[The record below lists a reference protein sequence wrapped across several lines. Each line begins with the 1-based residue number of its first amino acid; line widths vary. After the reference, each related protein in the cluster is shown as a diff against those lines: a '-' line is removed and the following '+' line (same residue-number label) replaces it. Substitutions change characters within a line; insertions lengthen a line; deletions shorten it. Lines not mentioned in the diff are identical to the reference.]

1 MSAINELLDKAKNT
15 IGLGSDIALAER
27 LGVTRAMVS
36 KWRSDDKPIAD
47 ERIAQICALA
57 KVDGPEWMARIHAEK
72 AQSPAER
79 ALWSKM
85 LTRLAAAA
93 IFIAPFSAGANEK
106 APEIKGFSS
115 ENASYVYYVRIVR
128 TWMATSMAR
137 LLQPRWLLTRSL
149 QHA

>member
-1 MSAINELLDKAKNT
+1 MSAINELLDKAKIAN
-15 IGLGSDIALAER
+15 GLGSDIALAER

-47 ERIAQICALA
+47 ERIAQICSLA

-93 IFIAPFSAGANEK
+93 ILIVPMSAFAKSETPSLSDTYGANSAG
-106 APEIKGFSS
+106 F
-115 ENASYVYYVRIVR
+115 VYYVNEGS
-128 TWMATSMAR
+128 T
-137 LLQPRWLLTRSL
+137 
-149 QHA
+149 